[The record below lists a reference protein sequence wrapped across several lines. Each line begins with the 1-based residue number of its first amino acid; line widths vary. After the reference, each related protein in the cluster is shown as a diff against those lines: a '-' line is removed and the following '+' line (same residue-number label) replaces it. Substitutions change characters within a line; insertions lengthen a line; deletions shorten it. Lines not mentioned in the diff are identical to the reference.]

1 MKKYISEIAGMPAIL
16 MLPAIRSMKIT
27 LSTFGKW
34 LAILS
39 FLIGTGFM
47 ATYYFNDSGELIFY
61 GYFFVIA
68 AVIVNLMVFIILLIK
83 STLNNSNRSKLLRT
97 AGIMALNIPVALA
110 YFYFVLVLVNT
121 MRITF
126 INETGGTLT
135 NIFVD
140 GCETIELGEIHPNE
154 QKTCWIDINRDCT
167 ITLDYSLNGQTESE
181 VVFGYVTSSMGQ
193 KGTYRIGT
201 NSKPIDETF

>member
-1 MKKYISEIAGMPAIL
+1 
-16 MLPAIRSMKIT
+16 MKIS

-47 ATYYFNDSGELIFY
+47 ATYYSYDSGELIFY

-68 AVIVNLMVFIILLIK
+68 AVIVNLIVFIILLIK
-83 STLNNSNRSKLLRT
+83 STLDNSNRTQLLRT
-97 AGIMALNIPVALA
+97 AGVMALNIPIALL

-126 INETGGTLT
+126 VNETGETLT
-135 NIFVD
+135 NILVD
-140 GCETIELGEIHPNE
+140 GCETIELGDLLPNE
-154 QKTCWIDINRDCT
+154 RKTCWIEIDRDCR
-167 ITLDYSLNGQTESE
+167 ISLDYSLNGQSETE
-181 VVFGYVTSSMGQ
+181 VVFGYVTTSMGQ

-201 NSKPIDETF
+201 NSVPIDETF